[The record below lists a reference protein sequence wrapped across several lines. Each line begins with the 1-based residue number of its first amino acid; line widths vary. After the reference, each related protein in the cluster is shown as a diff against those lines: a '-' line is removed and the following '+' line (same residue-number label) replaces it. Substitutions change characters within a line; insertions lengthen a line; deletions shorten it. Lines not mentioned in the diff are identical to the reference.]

1 MLKTAPSSARLRQ
14 PAITAA
20 TPWRVR
26 AYSGHCTGVIGRPEG
41 ELVALIGCG
50 GRGTGATCNMIAA
63 DPNIKIVAL
72 GDLFPE
78 KLDKAANK
86 IYDFA
91 KKSVGESKASE
102 IIDPS
107 KVKKF
112 SGWDNVDQVLA
123 EDIDVVI
130 EATPPV
136 FRTPHY
142 EKIVAAGKHAFLE
155 KPGAVDVIQ
164 GRRMYE
170 LADEASKKGLC
181 VVCGNQRRYDNR
193 YQDLVKRMQ
202 DGEIGE
208 LLAGQCYWNNGS
220 YIGAWA
226 NGKEGTEDTL
236 EYQIRNWWCFI
247 WASGDNIVEQHVHN
261 IDVLMW
267 AFGSDRMPVEVTTG
281 LGGRSTDLPCPRYG
295 DRFSHFAID
304 YDMGNGLRMASYCHQ
319 DPNTT
324 PNVSERIVGTKGI
337 FQNLRFTDH
346 KGKTLYAPGKLELD
360 PYIAEHKYLL
370 SAIRSGRRVNELKN
384 LVNSNMVAIA
394 GRMSAFSG
402 KRFKYDWMVKKS
414 EENIVPQNVDLMGKT
429 QDLSLKNPVSVPVPG
444 KYKLV

>member
-1 MLKTAPSSARLRQ
+1 MDRRSFVKNGAVLG
-14 PAITAA
+14 AA
-20 TPWRVR
+20 AAALPRFGFAQVKGSDR
-26 AYSGHCTGVIGRPEG
+26 IK
-41 ELVALIGCG
+41 VALIGCG
-50 GRGTGATCNMIAA
+50 GRGTGAACNMIAA

-86 IYDFA
+86 IHDAA

-102 IIDPS
+102 IIDPA

-112 SGWDNVDQVLA
+112 SGWDNVDQVLS

-164 GRRMYE
+164 GRKMYK
-170 LADEASKKGLC
+170 LAEEASKKGLC

-226 NGKEGTEDTL
+226 HGKEGTEDTL

-337 FQNLRFTDH
+337 FQGLRLTDH
-346 KGKTLYAPGKLELD
+346 KGKTIYAPGKLELD

-370 SAIRSGRRVNELKN
+370 SAIRSGRRVNELRH
-384 LVNSNMVAIA
+384 LINSNMVAIA

>member
-1 MLKTAPSSARLRQ
+1 
-14 PAITAA
+14 
-20 TPWRVR
+20 
-26 AYSGHCTGVIGRPEG
+26 
-41 ELVALIGCG
+41 
-50 GRGTGATCNMIAA
+50 MIAA

>member
-1 MLKTAPSSARLRQ
+1 MDRRSFVKNGAVLG
-14 PAITAA
+14 AA
-20 TPWRVR
+20 AAALPRFGFAQVKGSDR
-26 AYSGHCTGVIGRPEG
+26 IK
-41 ELVALIGCG
+41 VALIGCG

-72 GDLFPE
+72 GDLFPK

>member
-1 MLKTAPSSARLRQ
+1 MDRRSFVKNGA
-14 PAITAA
+14 
-20 TPWRVR
+20 
-26 AYSGHCTGVIGRPEG
+26 VIGAAAAAMPRFSFAEVKG
-41 ELVALIGCG
+41 SDRIKVALVGCG
-50 GRGTGATCNMIAA
+50 WRGTGATCNMIAA

-72 GDLFPE
+72 GDLFPG
-78 KLDKAANK
+78 KPDSLAKK
-86 IYDFA
+86 ISDFA
-91 KKSVGESKASE
+91 KKTVGEAKASE
-102 IIDPS
+102 IIDLA

-112 SGWDNVDQVLA
+112 VGWDSIDQVLA
-123 EDIDVVI
+123 EDVDLVI

-155 KPGAVDVIQ
+155 KPGAVDVQQ
-164 GRRMYE
+164 GLKMYQ
-170 LADEASKKGLC
+170 LAEEAAKKGLC
-181 VVCGNQRRYDNR
+181 VVCGNQRRYDTR

-226 NGKEGTEDTL
+226 QGKPGTEDTL

-247 WASGDNIVEQHVHN
+247 WASGDSIVEQHVHN

-267 AFGSDRMPVEVTTG
+267 AFGSDRMPVEVTTA
-281 LGGRSTDLPCPRYG
+281 LGGRSTDLPCPHYG

-319 DPNTT
+319 DPNTS

-337 FQNLRFTDH
+337 FQGLRFTDH
-346 KGKTLYAPGKLELD
+346 KGKTLYTPAKNEID
-360 PYIAEHKYLL
+360 PYVAEHKYLL
-370 SAIRSGRRVNELKN
+370 SAIRSGRRVNELKH
-384 LVNSNMVAIA
+384 LINSNMVAIA
-394 GRMSAFSG
+394 GRMGAFSG

-414 EENIVPQNVDLMGKT
+414 KENIVPANVDLMAKT

-444 KYKLV
+444 KYPLA

>member
-1 MLKTAPSSARLRQ
+1 MDRRSFVKNGAVLG
-14 PAITAA
+14 AA
-20 TPWRVR
+20 AAALPRFGFAQVKGSDR
-26 AYSGHCTGVIGRPEG
+26 IK
-41 ELVALIGCG
+41 VALIGCG

-220 YIGAWA
+220 YVGAWA

>member
-1 MLKTAPSSARLRQ
+1 MDRRSFVKNGAVLG
-14 PAITAA
+14 AA
-20 TPWRVR
+20 VAALPRFGFAQVKGSDR
-26 AYSGHCTGVIGRPEG
+26 IK
-41 ELVALIGCG
+41 VALIGCG

>member
-1 MLKTAPSSARLRQ
+1 MDRRSFVKNGAVLG
-14 PAITAA
+14 AA
-20 TPWRVR
+20 AAALPRFGFAQVKGSDR
-26 AYSGHCTGVIGRPEG
+26 IK
-41 ELVALIGCG
+41 VALIGCG

-267 AFGSDRMPVEVTTG
+267 AFGSDRMPVGVTTG

-370 SAIRSGRRVNELKN
+370 SAIRRRVNELKN

>member
-1 MLKTAPSSARLRQ
+1 MDRRSFVKNGAVLG
-14 PAITAA
+14 AA
-20 TPWRVR
+20 AAALPRFGFAQVKGSDR
-26 AYSGHCTGVIGRPEG
+26 IK
-41 ELVALIGCG
+41 VALIGCG

-112 SGWDNVDQVLA
+112 AGWDNVDQVLA

>member
-1 MLKTAPSSARLRQ
+1 MDRRSFVKNGAVLG
-14 PAITAA
+14 AA
-20 TPWRVR
+20 AAALPRFGFAQVKGSDR
-26 AYSGHCTGVIGRPEG
+26 IK
-41 ELVALIGCG
+41 VALIGCG
-50 GRGTGATCNMIAA
+50 GRGTGAACNMIAA

-86 IYDFA
+86 IHDFA

-164 GRRMYE
+164 GRKMYK
-170 LADEASKKGLC
+170 LAEEASKKGLC

-208 LLAGQCYWNNGS
+208 LLAGQCYWNNGG

-337 FQNLRFTDH
+337 FQGLRLTDH
-346 KGKTLYAPGKLELD
+346 KGKTIYAPGKLELD

-370 SAIRSGRRVNELKN
+370 SAIRSGRRVNELRH
-384 LVNSNMVAIA
+384 LINSNMVAIA

-414 EENIVPQNVDLMGKT
+414 EENIVPQNVDFMGKT

>member
-1 MLKTAPSSARLRQ
+1 MDRRSFVKNGAVLG
-14 PAITAA
+14 AA
-20 TPWRVR
+20 AAALPRFGFAQVKGSDR
-26 AYSGHCTGVIGRPEG
+26 IK
-41 ELVALIGCG
+41 VALIGCG

-267 AFGSDRMPVEVTTG
+267 AFGSDLMPVEVTTG

-337 FQNLRFTDH
+337 FQNLCFTDH
-346 KGKTLYAPGKLELD
+346 KGKTLYAPGKFELD

>member
-1 MLKTAPSSARLRQ
+1 MDRRSFVKNGAVLG
-14 PAITAA
+14 AA
-20 TPWRVR
+20 AAALPRFGFAQVKGSDR
-26 AYSGHCTGVIGRPEG
+26 IK
-41 ELVALIGCG
+41 VALIGCG
-50 GRGTGATCNMIAA
+50 GRGTGAACNMIAA

-86 IYDFA
+86 IHDFA

-164 GRRMYE
+164 GRKMYK
-170 LADEASKKGLC
+170 LAEEASKKGLC

-226 NGKEGTEDTL
+226 HGKEGTEDTL

-337 FQNLRFTDH
+337 FQGLRLTDH
-346 KGKTLYAPGKLELD
+346 KGKTIYAPGKLELD

-370 SAIRSGRRVNELKN
+370 SAIRSGRRVNELRH
-384 LVNSNMVAIA
+384 LINSNMVAIA

-414 EENIVPQNVDLMGKT
+414 EENIVPQNVDFMGKT

>member
-1 MLKTAPSSARLRQ
+1 MDRRSFVKNGAVLG
-14 PAITAA
+14 AA
-20 TPWRVR
+20 AAALPRFGFAQVKGSDR
-26 AYSGHCTGVIGRPEG
+26 IK
-41 ELVALIGCG
+41 VALIGCG

-281 LGGRSTDLPCPRYG
+281 LGGRSTYLPCPRYG

>member
-1 MLKTAPSSARLRQ
+1 MDRRSFVKNGAVLG
-14 PAITAA
+14 AA
-20 TPWRVR
+20 AAALPRFGFAQVKGSDR
-26 AYSGHCTGVIGRPEG
+26 IK
-41 ELVALIGCG
+41 VALIGCG
-50 GRGTGATCNMIAA
+50 GRGTGAACNMIAA

-86 IYDFA
+86 IHDFA

-164 GRRMYE
+164 GRKMYK
-170 LADEASKKGLC
+170 LAEEASKKGLC

-208 LLAGQCYWNNGS
+208 LLAGQCYWNNGG

-226 NGKEGTEDTL
+226 HGKEGTEDTL

-324 PNVSERIVGTKGI
+324 PNVSERIIGTKGI
-337 FQNLRFTDH
+337 FQGLRLTDH
-346 KGKTLYAPGKLELD
+346 KGKTIYAPGKLELD

-370 SAIRSGRRVNELKN
+370 SAIRSGRRVNELRH
-384 LVNSNMVAIA
+384 LINSNMVAIA

-402 KRFKYDWMVKKS
+402 KRFKYEWMVKKS

>member
-1 MLKTAPSSARLRQ
+1 MDRRSFVKNGAVLG
-14 PAITAA
+14 AA
-20 TPWRVR
+20 AAALPRFGFAQVKGSDR
-26 AYSGHCTGVIGRPEG
+26 IK
-41 ELVALIGCG
+41 VALIGCG
-50 GRGTGATCNMIAA
+50 GRGTGAACNMIAA

-86 IYDFA
+86 IHDFA

-102 IIDPS
+102 IIDPA

-164 GRRMYE
+164 GRKMYK
-170 LADEASKKGLC
+170 LAEEASKKGLC

-226 NGKEGTEDTL
+226 HGKEGTEDTL

-337 FQNLRFTDH
+337 FQGLRLTDH
-346 KGKTLYAPGKLELD
+346 KGKTIYAPGKLELD

-370 SAIRSGRRVNELKN
+370 SAIRSGRRVNELRH
-384 LVNSNMVAIA
+384 LINSNMVAIA

-414 EENIVPQNVDLMGKT
+414 EENIVPQNVDFMGKT

>member
-1 MLKTAPSSARLRQ
+1 MDRRSFVKNGAVLGAAAAALPRFGFAQLKGSDR
-14 PAITAA
+14 IK
-20 TPWRVR
+20 
-26 AYSGHCTGVIGRPEG
+26 
-41 ELVALIGCG
+41 VALIGCG

>member
-1 MLKTAPSSARLRQ
+1 MDRRSFVKNGAVLG
-14 PAITAA
+14 AA
-20 TPWRVR
+20 AAALPRFGFAQVKGSDR
-26 AYSGHCTGVIGRPEG
+26 IK
-41 ELVALIGCG
+41 VALIGCG
-50 GRGTGATCNMIAA
+50 GRGTGAACNMIAA

-86 IYDFA
+86 IHDFA

-164 GRRMYE
+164 GRKMYK
-170 LADEASKKGLC
+170 LAEEASKKGLC

-208 LLAGQCYWNNGS
+208 LLAGQCYWNNGG

-337 FQNLRFTDH
+337 FQGLRLTDH
-346 KGKTLYAPGKLELD
+346 KGKTIYAPGKLELD

-370 SAIRSGRRVNELKN
+370 SAIRSGRRVNELRH
-384 LVNSNMVAIA
+384 LINSNMVAIA

-402 KRFKYDWMVKKS
+402 KRFKYEWMVKKS

>member
-1 MLKTAPSSARLRQ
+1 MDRRSFVKNGAVLG
-14 PAITAA
+14 AA
-20 TPWRVR
+20 AAALPRFGFAQVKGSDR
-26 AYSGHCTGVIGRPEG
+26 IK
-41 ELVALIGCG
+41 VALIGCG

-102 IIDPS
+102 IFDPS

>member
-1 MLKTAPSSARLRQ
+1 MDRRSFVKNGAVLG
-14 PAITAA
+14 AA
-20 TPWRVR
+20 AAALPRFGFAQVKGSDR
-26 AYSGHCTGVIGRPEG
+26 IK
-41 ELVALIGCG
+41 VALIGCG
-50 GRGTGATCNMIAA
+50 GRGTGAACNMIAA

-86 IYDFA
+86 IHDFA

-102 IIDPS
+102 IIDPA

-164 GRRMYE
+164 GRKMYK
-170 LADEASKKGLC
+170 LAEEASKKGLC

-208 LLAGQCYWNNGS
+208 LLAGQCYWNNGG

-337 FQNLRFTDH
+337 FQGLRLTDH
-346 KGKTLYAPGKLELD
+346 KGKTIYAPGKLELD

-370 SAIRSGRRVNELKN
+370 SAIRSGRRVNELRH
-384 LVNSNMVAIA
+384 LINSNMVAIA

-402 KRFKYDWMVKKS
+402 KRFKYEWMVKKS

>member
-1 MLKTAPSSARLRQ
+1 MDRRSFVKNGAVLG
-14 PAITAA
+14 AA
-20 TPWRVR
+20 AAALPRFGFAQVKGSDR
-26 AYSGHCTGVIGRPEG
+26 IK
-41 ELVALIGCG
+41 VALIGCG

-170 LADEASKKGLC
+170 LADEASK
-181 VVCGNQRRYDNR
+181 
-193 YQDLVKRMQ
+193 
-202 DGEIGE
+202 
-208 LLAGQCYWNNGS
+208 
-220 YIGAWA
+220 
-226 NGKEGTEDTL
+226 
-236 EYQIRNWWCFI
+236 
-247 WASGDNIVEQHVHN
+247 
-261 IDVLMW
+261 
-267 AFGSDRMPVEVTTG
+267 
-281 LGGRSTDLPCPRYG
+281 
-295 DRFSHFAID
+295 
-304 YDMGNGLRMASYCHQ
+304 
-319 DPNTT
+319 
-324 PNVSERIVGTKGI
+324 
-337 FQNLRFTDH
+337 
-346 KGKTLYAPGKLELD
+346 
-360 PYIAEHKYLL
+360 
-370 SAIRSGRRVNELKN
+370 
-384 LVNSNMVAIA
+384 
-394 GRMSAFSG
+394 
-402 KRFKYDWMVKKS
+402 
-414 EENIVPQNVDLMGKT
+414 
-429 QDLSLKNPVSVPVPG
+429 LSLIHI
-444 KYKLV
+444 

>member
-1 MLKTAPSSARLRQ
+1 MDRRSFVKNGAVLG
-14 PAITAA
+14 AA
-20 TPWRVR
+20 AAALPRFGFAQVKGSDR
-26 AYSGHCTGVIGRPEG
+26 IK
-41 ELVALIGCG
+41 VALIGCG

-414 EENIVPQNVDLMGKT
+414 EENNCSPERRPHGQDSGFEPQKSRVGSRAG
-429 QDLSLKNPVSVPVPG
+429 QVQARVSG
-444 KYKLV
+444 S

>member
-1 MLKTAPSSARLRQ
+1 MDRRSFVKNGAVLG
-14 PAITAA
+14 AA
-20 TPWRVR
+20 AAALPRFGFAQVKGSDR
-26 AYSGHCTGVIGRPEG
+26 IK
-41 ELVALIGCG
+41 VALIGCG
-50 GRGTGATCNMIAA
+50 GRGTGAACNMIAA

-86 IYDFA
+86 IHDFA

-164 GRRMYE
+164 GRKMYK
-170 LADEASKKGLC
+170 LAEEASKKGLC

-208 LLAGQCYWNNGS
+208 LLAGQCYWNNGG

-226 NGKEGTEDTL
+226 HGKEGTEDTL

-337 FQNLRFTDH
+337 FQGLRLTDH
-346 KGKTLYAPGKLELD
+346 KGKTIYAPGKLELD

-370 SAIRSGRRVNELKN
+370 SAIRSGRRVNELRH
-384 LVNSNMVAIA
+384 LINSNMVAIA

-414 EENIVPQNVDLMGKT
+414 EENIVPQNVDFMGKT

>member
-1 MLKTAPSSARLRQ
+1 MDRRSFVKNGAVLG
-14 PAITAA
+14 AA
-20 TPWRVR
+20 AAALPRFGFAQVKGSDR
-26 AYSGHCTGVIGRPEG
+26 IK
-41 ELVALIGCG
+41 VALIGCG
-50 GRGTGATCNMIAA
+50 GRGTGAACNMIAA

-86 IYDFA
+86 IHDFA

-102 IIDPS
+102 IIDPA

-112 SGWDNVDQVLA
+112 SGWDNADQVLA

-164 GRRMYE
+164 GRKMYK
-170 LADEASKKGLC
+170 LAEEASKKGLC

-208 LLAGQCYWNNGS
+208 LLAGQCYWNNGG

-324 PNVSERIVGTKGI
+324 PNVSERIIGTKGI
-337 FQNLRFTDH
+337 FQGLRLTDH
-346 KGKTLYAPGKLELD
+346 KGKTIYAPGKLELD

-370 SAIRSGRRVNELKN
+370 SAIRSGRRVNELRH
-384 LVNSNMVAIA
+384 LINSNMVAIA

-414 EENIVPQNVDLMGKT
+414 EENIVPQNVDFMGKT

>member
-1 MLKTAPSSARLRQ
+1 M
-14 PAITAA
+14 
-20 TPWRVR
+20 
-26 AYSGHCTGVIGRPEG
+26 
-41 ELVALIGCG
+41 
-50 GRGTGATCNMIAA
+50 
-63 DPNIKIVAL
+63 
-72 GDLFPE
+72 
-78 KLDKAANK
+78 
-86 IYDFA
+86 
-91 KKSVGESKASE
+91 
-102 IIDPS
+102 
-107 KVKKF
+107 
-112 SGWDNVDQVLA
+112 
-123 EDIDVVI
+123 I

-155 KPGAVDVIQ
+155 KPGAVDLIQ
-164 GRRMYE
+164 GRKMYK
-170 LADEASKKGLC
+170 LAEEASKKGLC

-208 LLAGQCYWNNGS
+208 LLAGQCYWNNGG

-226 NGKEGTEDTL
+226 HGKEGTEDTL

-324 PNVSERIVGTKGI
+324 PNVSERIIGTKGI
-337 FQNLRFTDH
+337 FQGLRLTDH
-346 KGKTLYAPGKLELD
+346 KGKTIYAPGKLELD

-370 SAIRSGRRVNELKN
+370 SAIRSGRRVNELRH
-384 LVNSNMVAIA
+384 LINSNMVAIA

-402 KRFKYDWMVKKS
+402 KRFKYEWMVKKS

>member
-1 MLKTAPSSARLRQ
+1 MDRRSFVKNGAVLG
-14 PAITAA
+14 AA
-20 TPWRVR
+20 AAALPRFGFAQVKGSDR
-26 AYSGHCTGVIGRPEG
+26 IK
-41 ELVALIGCG
+41 VALIGCG

-226 NGKEGTEDTL
+226 HGKEGTEDTL

-337 FQNLRFTDH
+337 FQGLRLTDH
-346 KGKTLYAPGKLELD
+346 KGKTIYAPGKLELD

-370 SAIRSGRRVNELKN
+370 SAIRSGRRVNELRH
-384 LVNSNMVAIA
+384 LINSNMVAIA

>member
-1 MLKTAPSSARLRQ
+1 MDRRSFVKNGAVLG
-14 PAITAA
+14 AA
-20 TPWRVR
+20 AAALPRFGFAQVKGSDR
-26 AYSGHCTGVIGRPEG
+26 IK
-41 ELVALIGCG
+41 VALIGCG
-50 GRGTGATCNMIAA
+50 GRGTGAACNMIAA

-86 IYDFA
+86 IHDFA

-112 SGWDNVDQVLA
+112 SGWDNIDQVLA

-164 GRRMYE
+164 GRKMYK
-170 LADEASKKGLC
+170 LAEEASKKGLC

-208 LLAGQCYWNNGS
+208 LLAGQCYWNNGG

-324 PNVSERIVGTKGI
+324 PNVSERIIGTKGI
-337 FQNLRFTDH
+337 FQGLRLTDH
-346 KGKTLYAPGKLELD
+346 KGKTIYAPGKLELD

-370 SAIRSGRRVNELKN
+370 SAIRSGRRVNELRH
-384 LVNSNMVAIA
+384 LINSNMVAIA

-414 EENIVPQNVDLMGKT
+414 EENIVPQNVDFMGKT

>member
-1 MLKTAPSSARLRQ
+1 MDRRSFVKNGAVLG
-14 PAITAA
+14 AA
-20 TPWRVR
+20 AAALPRFGFAQVKGSDR
-26 AYSGHCTGVIGRPEG
+26 IK
-41 ELVALIGCG
+41 VALIGCG
-50 GRGTGATCNMIAA
+50 WRGTGATCNMIAA

-164 GRRMYE
+164 GRKMYK
-170 LADEASKKGLC
+170 LAEEASKKGLC

>member
-1 MLKTAPSSARLRQ
+1 MDRRSFVRNGAVLG
-14 PAITAA
+14 AA
-20 TPWRVR
+20 AAALPRFGFAQVKGSDR
-26 AYSGHCTGVIGRPEG
+26 IK
-41 ELVALIGCG
+41 VALIGCG

-86 IYDFA
+86 IYEFA

-164 GRRMYE
+164 GRKMYQ
-170 LADEASKKGLC
+170 LADEAAKKGLC

-220 YIGAWA
+220 YIGGWA

-337 FQNLRFTDH
+337 FQNLRLTDH
-346 KGKTLYAPGKLELD
+346 KGKTIYAPGKLELD

-370 SAIRSGRRVNELKN
+370 SAIRSGRRVNELKH
-384 LVNSNMVAIA
+384 LINSNMVAIA

-414 EENIVPQNVDLMGKT
+414 DENIVPKNVDLMGKT

>member
-1 MLKTAPSSARLRQ
+1 MDRRSFVKNGAVLG
-14 PAITAA
+14 AA
-20 TPWRVR
+20 AAALPRFGFAQVKGSDR
-26 AYSGHCTGVIGRPEG
+26 IK
-41 ELVALIGCG
+41 VALIGCG

-267 AFGSDRMPVEVTTG
+267 AFGSDRMPVEATTG

-360 PYIAEHKYLL
+360 PYISEHKYLL
-370 SAIRSGRRVNELKN
+370 SALRSGRRVNELKN

>member
-1 MLKTAPSSARLRQ
+1 MDRRSFVKNGAVLG
-14 PAITAA
+14 AA
-20 TPWRVR
+20 AAALPRFGFAQVKGSDR
-26 AYSGHCTGVIGRPEG
+26 IK
-41 ELVALIGCG
+41 VALIGCG
-50 GRGTGATCNMIAA
+50 GRGTGAACNMIAA

-86 IYDFA
+86 IHDFA

-102 IIDPS
+102 IIDPA

-164 GRRMYE
+164 GRKMYK
-170 LADEASKKGLC
+170 LAEEASKKGLC

-208 LLAGQCYWNNGS
+208 LLAGQCYWNNGG

-337 FQNLRFTDH
+337 FQGLRLTDH
-346 KGKTLYAPGKLELD
+346 KGKTIYAPGKLELD

-370 SAIRSGRRVNELKN
+370 SAIRSGRRVNELRH
-384 LVNSNMVAIA
+384 LINSNMVAIA

-414 EENIVPQNVDLMGKT
+414 EENIVPQNVDFMGKT

>member
-1 MLKTAPSSARLRQ
+1 MDRRSFVKNGAVLG
-14 PAITAA
+14 AA
-20 TPWRVR
+20 AAALPRFGFAQVKGSDR
-26 AYSGHCTGVIGRPEG
+26 IK
-41 ELVALIGCG
+41 VALIGCG

-208 LLAGQCYWNNGS
+208 LLAGQCYWNNGG

>member
-1 MLKTAPSSARLRQ
+1 MDRRSFVKNGAVLG
-14 PAITAA
+14 AA
-20 TPWRVR
+20 AAALPRFGFAQVKGSDR
-26 AYSGHCTGVIGRPEG
+26 IK
-41 ELVALIGCG
+41 VALIGCG
-50 GRGTGATCNMIAA
+50 GRGTGAACNMIAA

-86 IYDFA
+86 IHDFA

-164 GRRMYE
+164 GRKMYK
-170 LADEASKKGLC
+170 LAEEASKKGLC

-208 LLAGQCYWNNGS
+208 LLAGQCYWNNGG

-226 NGKEGTEDTL
+226 HGKEGTEDTL

-324 PNVSERIVGTKGI
+324 PNVSERIIGTKGI
-337 FQNLRFTDH
+337 FQGLRLTDH
-346 KGKTLYAPGKLELD
+346 KGKTIYAPGKLELD

-370 SAIRSGRRVNELKN
+370 SAIRSGRRVNELRH
-384 LVNSNMVAIA
+384 LINSNMVAIA

-414 EENIVPQNVDLMGKT
+414 EENIVPQNVDFMGKT

>member
-1 MLKTAPSSARLRQ
+1 MDRRSFVKNGAVLG
-14 PAITAA
+14 AA
-20 TPWRVR
+20 AAALPRFGFAQVKGSDRVK
-26 AYSGHCTGVIGRPEG
+26 
-41 ELVALIGCG
+41 VALIGCG